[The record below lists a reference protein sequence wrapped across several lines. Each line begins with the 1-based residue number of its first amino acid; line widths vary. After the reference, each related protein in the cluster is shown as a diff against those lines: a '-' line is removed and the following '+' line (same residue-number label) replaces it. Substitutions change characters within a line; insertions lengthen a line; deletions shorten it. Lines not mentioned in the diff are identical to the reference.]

1 MESGWVE
8 FSLDYLTVC
17 SQQMMQS
24 EIDKFKGTIQLIH
37 DYYHAID
44 EKLIPESP
52 ETVTVDLLNAEVEL
66 PDVERLAEGAEPTD
80 LAAYSYPR
88 LDDLFK
94 RALKAQIVPDV
105 SSGSAAADPKKGG
118 KAPPKKGGAPETDEV
133 KADSQAVKDM
143 KEAIKVEKSILR
155 FRLAQVRNWAL
166 MRLKHQR
173 EQSLKIYQKLDDWI
187 QVSSKAE
194 NDAIDEVCDVIK
206 EAIEDQCKIQ
216 DELRLD
222 FMDFFADKGILN
234 YIEPPPEKLA
244 AMEEASDTKFN
255 VPQLESLVQ
264 ELGMLADEDGLILNR
279 DAVGLLSRK
288 AANSKSLCDV
298 GGLPKD
304 WGTFTRNDFEKI
316 LRNLDIYNT
325 GSIDHKVLATCCIL
339 LKSNLPTDKEV
350 E

>member
-105 SSGSAAADPKKGG
+105 SAGSAAADPKKGG

-255 VPQLESLVQ
+255 VP
-264 ELGMLADEDGLILNR
+264 
-279 DAVGLLSRK
+279 
-288 AANSKSLCDV
+288 
-298 GGLPKD
+298 
-304 WGTFTRNDFEKI
+304 
-316 LRNLDIYNT
+316 
-325 GSIDHKVLATCCIL
+325 
-339 LKSNLPTDKEV
+339 
-350 E
+350 